1 MKPRLGLRFRL
12 RLGLIAKT
20 TAVVCTV
27 CCLLATGA
35 VGAWAAA
42 GQGSAQGYA
51 QSSTHPST
59 QDPTAE
65 AFTALAQRILDE
77 YYGRLD
83 PDERRHVDD
92 RIASL
97 GVDGD
102 GVLESARETSSAAVI
117 ISATASSQY
126 MPIVLAAAAA
136 QAAPNDP
143 LAVNNFATILRS
155 IGRLDESIEALLHA
169 DNLAPYSPVIL
180 TNLGNSYLDNGML
193 GDAQLAYTK
202 AIAYDADFDAAHYGM
217 SIIWVKRGNGNLAM
231 AELAKAARG
240 GFVPSM
246 RQVYL
251 GAKGC
256 GGSVGGPFW
265 DVIIDEDMTDSQD
278 GDGSSDQPEDDARP
292 QADKLILPTL
302 PKWGSRMDFLA
313 AAPGLQPLTQR
324 IMREGLIGA
333 LEFAAQ
339 YHPEELASGMGDGSF
354 DQVPGDSSSGSDGW
368 DDDEWD
374 HGGWEDDW
382 DDDGESWGEDD
393 WGSEGEWDGDS
404 PSSLPQGIQLKPGYG
419 QKLFMLELVND
430 YYADMIAQ
438 ELTQSAARRKQIDER
453 YEREMTELR
462 EGGQYKKLE
471 QKIMAN
477 EIYEA
482 KVLAQTINKL
492 GGQIADSHF
501 YEWRD
506 LTLESYGRL
515 KSLLLEYWKMSD
527 QVTAGIYD
535 QDVIDYVNKI
545 RELTVY
551 SSFLPMALDFSTL
564 PQAYALAD
572 YIAPIAGKDEDLS
585 QFRPQPAG
593 ELTIPKK
600 EAKKCGLKNKLTFG
614 IGPASF
620 AVDCDSWELEFL
632 AGVGGSYKQ
641 NFKTGESEISVLVGA
656 KAGAG
661 IGPAKGELSA
671 KGGVTLRFDRDGNF
685 AGWTDR
691 GEFGMKTGIGPLSAG
706 QSLEGSANLGSIA
719 GPRTETTSSFGFEK

>member
-1 MKPRLGLRFRL
+1 L
-12 RLGLIAKT
+12 T
-20 TAVVCTV
+20 
-27 CCLLATGA
+27 
-35 VGAWAAA
+35 
-42 GQGSAQGYA
+42 
-51 QSSTHPST
+51 QS
-59 QDPTAE
+59 
-65 AFTALAQRILDE
+65 ILDE

-83 PDERRHVDD
+83 PDERGHVDD

-97 GVDGD
+97 GVDRG
-102 GVLESARETSSAAVI
+102 GVRENARETSSAAVM
-117 ISATASSQY
+117 ISATASSY
-126 MPIVLAAAAA
+126 HMPVVLAAAAA

-143 LAVNNFATILRS
+143 LAVNNFAAMLRS
-155 IGRLDESIEALLHA
+155 IGRLDESIQVLLHA

-180 TNLGNSYLDNGML
+180 TNLGNSYLDKGML
-193 GDAQLAYTK
+193 VDAEVAYSK
-202 AIAYDADFDAAHYGM
+202 AIAYDADFYAAHYGM

-246 RQVYL
+246 RQVYM

-256 GGSVGGPFW
+256 GGSAGQPFW
-265 DVIIDEDMTDSQD
+265 DVIIDEGMTDSQD
-278 GDGSSDQPEDDARP
+278 GDGSPNQPGDNARP

-313 AAPGLQPLTQR
+313 AAPGLQPLAQR
-324 IMREGLIGA
+324 IMNKGLIGA

-339 YHPEELASGMGDGSF
+339 YHPEELAMGMGDGSF
-354 DQVPGDSSSGSDGW
+354 DQMPSDSSSGSDDW
-368 DDDEWD
+368 DD
-374 HGGWEDDW
+374 GGWE
-382 DDDGESWGEDD
+382 DDGESWGEDD
-393 WGSEGEWDGDS
+393 WGSEGEWDSDS
-404 PSSLPQGIQLKPGYG
+404 PSSLPQGIQLKPQYG

-438 ELTQSAARRKQIDER
+438 ELTRSAARRKQIDER
-453 YEREMTELR
+453 YEREMTELK
-462 EGGQYKKLE
+462 EGGQYKQLE
-471 QKIMAN
+471 QKIIAN
-477 EIYEA
+477 QIYEA

-501 YEWRD
+501 YAWRD

-535 QDVIDYVNKI
+535 QDVIDYVNRI

-572 YIAPIAGKDEDLS
+572 YIAPIADKNEDLS
-585 QFRPQPAG
+585 QFRPQPVG
-593 ELTIPKK
+593 ELTVPKK
-600 EAKKCGLKNKLTFG
+600 EAKKCGLKNKITFG
-614 IGPASF
+614 VGPASF

-632 AGVGGSYKQ
+632 AGIGGAYKQ

-661 IGPAKGELSA
+661 VGPVKGELSA

-685 AGWTDR
+685 TGWTDR
-691 GEFGMKTGIGPLSAG
+691 GELGMKTGIGPLSAG

-719 GPRTETTSSFGFEK
+719 GPRTQTTSSFGIEE

>member
-1 MKPRLGLRFRL
+1 MTARL
-12 RLGLIAKT
+12 RLAARTMAI
-20 TAVVCTV
+20 VCAM
-27 CCLLATGA
+27 CCLLAAEAT
-35 VGAWAAA
+35 GAWAAT
-42 GQGSAQGYA
+42 GQG
-51 QSSTHPST
+51 ST
-59 QDPTAE
+59 QDPTAV
-65 AFTALAQRILDE
+65 AFTALTQRILDE
-77 YYGRLD
+77 YYGGLD
-83 PDERRHVDD
+83 PDERGHVDD

-97 GVDGD
+97 GPGRA
-102 GVLESARETSSAAVI
+102 GVLERARETSSAAVI
-117 ISATASSQY
+117 VSATASSQY

-143 LAVNNFATILRS
+143 LAVNNFAAILRS

-180 TNLGNSYLDNGML
+180 TNLGNSYLDKGML
-193 GDAQLAYTK
+193 GEAQLAYTK
-202 AIAYDADFDAAHYGM
+202 AIAYDADFEAAHYGM
-217 SIIWVKRGNGNLAM
+217 SIIWVKRGNGDLAM

-265 DVIIDEDMTDSQD
+265 DVIIDEDMTDSHD
-278 GDGSSDQPEDDARP
+278 GDGSLDQPGDDALP
-292 QADKLILPTL
+292 QADRLILPTL

-339 YHPEELASGMGDGSF
+339 YHPEELARGMGDGSF
-354 DQVPGDSSSGSDGW
+354 DQMPSDSSSGSDDW
-368 DDDEWD
+368 DSDEW
-374 HGGWEDDW
+374 EDY
-382 DDDGESWGEDD
+382 GESWGEDD

-438 ELTQSAARRKQIDER
+438 ELTQSADRRRQIDER
-453 YEREMTELR
+453 YEREMTDLK
-462 EGGQYKKLE
+462 EGGQYKNLE
-471 QKIMAN
+471 QKILAN
-477 EIYEA
+477 DIYEA

-501 YEWRD
+501 YAWRD

-535 QDVIDYVNKI
+535 QDAMDYVNKI

-564 PQAYALAD
+564 PQSYALAD

-585 QFRPQPAG
+585 QFRPQPVG

-620 AVDCDSWELEFL
+620 GVDCDSWELEFL

-661 IGPAKGELSA
+661 IGPMKGELSA

-685 AGWTDR
+685 TGWTDK
-691 GEFGMKTGIGPLSAG
+691 GEFGMKTGMGPLSAG

-719 GPRTETTSSFGFEK
+719 GPRTQTTSSFGIEQ

>member
-1 MKPRLGLRFRL
+1 MLIYGGAKDDMRL
-12 RLGLIAKT
+12 KS
-20 TAVVCTV
+20 TARTMVVVCAV
-27 CCLLATGA
+27 FCLLAARAAGTS
-35 VGAWAAA
+35 AAA
-42 GQGSAQGYA
+42 GHGSAQDYA
-51 QSSTHPST
+51 QSSTHAST
-59 QDPTAE
+59 QGPTAE
-65 AFTALAQRILDE
+65 AFTALTQRILE
-77 YYGRLD
+77 EHYGKLD
-83 PDERRHVDD
+83 PDERSHVDG
-92 RIASL
+92 RIARL

-143 LAVNNFATILRS
+143 LAVNNFAATLRS
-155 IGRLDESIEALLHA
+155 IGQLDESIQALLYA
-169 DNLAPYSPVIL
+169 ENLAPYSPVIL
-180 TNLGNSYLDNGML
+180 TNLGNSYLDKDML
-193 GDAQLAYTK
+193 GEAQLAYTK
-202 AIAYDADFDAAHYGM
+202 AIAYDADFEAAHYGM

-251 GAKGC
+251 GARGC

-339 YHPEELASGMGDGSF
+339 YHPEELARGMGDSSF
-354 DQVPGDSSSGSDGW
+354 DQMPSDSSSGSDDWGNDEW
-368 DDDEWD
+368 DDDS
-374 HGGWEDDW
+374 
-382 DDDGESWGEDD
+382 ESWGEDD
-393 WGSEGEWDGDS
+393 WDSEGEWDGDS

-453 YEREMTELR
+453 YEREMTELK
-462 EGGQYKKLE
+462 EGGQYKQLE
-471 QKIMAN
+471 LKTMAN
-477 EIYEA
+477 QIYEA

-501 YEWRD
+501 YAWRD

-585 QFRPQPAG
+585 QFRPQPVG

-656 KAGAG
+656 KAGAE
-661 IGPAKGELSA
+661 IGPVKGELSA
-671 KGGVTLRFDRDGNF
+671 KGGVTLRFDKDGNF
-685 AGWTDR
+685 TGWTDK

-719 GPRTETTSSFGFEK
+719 GPRTETTSSLGIEQ

>member
-1 MKPRLGLRFRL
+1 MRPRPGLRFGL
-12 RLGLIAKT
+12 RLIATT
-20 TAVVCTV
+20 TAVVCAV
-27 CCLLATGA
+27 CFLLATA
-35 VGAWAAA
+35 AIEARAAA
-42 GQGSAQGYA
+42 GQGSTQGYA

-59 QDPTAE
+59 QGSSSE
-65 AFTALAQRILDE
+65 VFTALTQRILDE
-77 YYGRLD
+77 YYGKLD
-83 PDERRHVDD
+83 PDERSHVDD
-92 RIASL
+92 RIARL
-97 GVDGD
+97 GVDRA
-102 GVLESARETSSAAVI
+102 GVLESARETSSTAVI
-117 ISATASSQY
+117 ISATASSQH

-136 QAAPNDP
+136 QAAPHDP
-143 LAVNNFATILRS
+143 LAVNNFAAMLRS
-155 IGRLDESIEALLHA
+155 IGRLDESIEVLLHA

-180 TNLGNSYLDNGML
+180 TNLGNSYLDKGML
-193 GDAQLAYTK
+193 GEAEVAYSK

-231 AELAKAARG
+231 AELAKASRG

-265 DVIIDEDMTDSQD
+265 DVIIDEGMTDSQD
-278 GDGSSDQPEDDARP
+278 GDGSPDHPGDDARP

-302 PKWGSRMDFLA
+302 PKWGSRMAFLA
-313 AAPGLQPLTQR
+313 AAPGLRPLTQR
-324 IMREGLIGA
+324 IMNEGLVGA

-339 YHPEELASGMGDGSF
+339 YHPEELARGMGDGSF
-354 DQVPGDSSSGSDGW
+354 DQTPSDSSSGSDDW
-368 DDDEWD
+368 DDDGWED
-374 HGGWEDDW
+374 GGWEDDGEW
-382 DDDGESWGEDD
+382 TDDGEPWGEDD

-404 PSSLPQGIQLKPGYG
+404 PSSPPQGIQLRPQYG

-438 ELTQSAARRKQIDER
+438 ELTQSATRRKQIDER
-453 YEREMTELR
+453 YEREMTELK

-471 QKIMAN
+471 QKTMAN

-501 YEWRD
+501 YAWRD

-535 QDVIDYVNKI
+535 HDVIDYVNKI

-551 SSFLPMALDFSTL
+551 ASFLPMALDFSTL

-585 QFRPQPAG
+585 QFRPQPVG

-600 EAKKCGLKNKLTFG
+600 EAKKCELKGKITFG
-614 IGPASF
+614 VGPASF

-685 AGWTDR
+685 TGWTDK
-691 GEFGMKTGIGPLSAG
+691 GELGMKTGIGPLSAG

-719 GPRTETTSSFGFEK
+719 GPRTQTTSSFGIEE

>member
-1 MKPRLGLRFRL
+1 MRL
-12 RLGLIAKT
+12 RQRMTAK
-20 TAVVCTV
+20 AVAIVCAMCAM
-27 CCLLATGA
+27 CCLLAAGA
-35 VGAWAAA
+35 RADT
-42 GQGSAQGYA
+42 GQGS
-51 QSSTHPST
+51 S
-59 QDPTAE
+59 AE
-65 AFTALAQRILDE
+65 AFTALTQRILDE

-83 PDERRHVDD
+83 PDERSHVDD
-92 RIASL
+92 RIARL
-97 GVDGD
+97 GVDRA

-143 LAVNNFATILRS
+143 LAVNNFAAILRS
-155 IGRLDESIEALLHA
+155 IGQLDESIEVLLYA
-169 DNLAPYSPVIL
+169 ESLAPYSPVIL
-180 TNLGNSYLDNGML
+180 TNLGNSYLDKGML
-193 GDAQLAYTK
+193 GEAQLAYTK
-202 AIAYDADFDAAHYGM
+202 AIAYDADFEAAHYGM
-217 SIIWVKRGNGNLAM
+217 SIIWVKLGNGNLAM

-251 GAKGC
+251 GARGC

-265 DVIIDEDMTDSQD
+265 DVIIDEDMTSSQD
-278 GDGSSDQPEDDARP
+278 GDGSPGHPGDDALP
-292 QADKLILPTL
+292 QADRLILPTL

-339 YHPEELASGMGDGSF
+339 YHPEELAAGMGDGSF
-354 DQVPGDSSSGSDGW
+354 DQTHSYSSSGSDEWDDDGW
-368 DDDEWD
+368 DDD
-374 HGGWEDDW
+374 
-382 DDDGESWGEDD
+382 ESWGEDD
-393 WGSEGEWDGDS
+393 WGSEGDWDSDS
-404 PSSLPQGIQLKPGYG
+404 PSSPPQGIQLKPGYG

-453 YEREMTELR
+453 YEREMTELK
-462 EGGQYKKLE
+462 EGGQYKQLE
-471 QKIMAN
+471 LKTMAN
-477 EIYEA
+477 QIYEA

-501 YEWRD
+501 YAWRD

-572 YIAPIAGKDEDLS
+572 YIAPIADKDEDLS
-585 QFRPQPAG
+585 QFRPQPVG

-600 EAKKCGLKNKLTFG
+600 EAKKCGLKNKLAFG

-656 KAGAG
+656 KAGAE
-661 IGPAKGELSA
+661 IGPVKGELSA
-671 KGGVTLRFDRDGNF
+671 KGGVTLRFDKNGNLT
-685 AGWTDR
+685 GWTDK

-719 GPRTETTSSFGFEK
+719 GPRTETTSSLGFEE

>member
-1 MKPRLGLRFRL
+1 MT
-12 RLGLIAKT
+12 AK
-20 TAVVCTV
+20 AVAIVCAMCAM
-27 CCLLATGA
+27 CCLLAAGA
-35 VGAWAAA
+35 RADT
-42 GQGSAQGYA
+42 GQGS
-51 QSSTHPST
+51 S
-59 QDPTAE
+59 AE
-65 AFTALAQRILDE
+65 AFTALTQRILDE

-83 PDERRHVDD
+83 PDERSHVDD
-92 RIASL
+92 RIARL
-97 GVDGD
+97 GVDRA

-143 LAVNNFATILRS
+143 LAVNNFAAILRS
-155 IGRLDESIEALLHA
+155 IGQLDESIEVLLYA
-169 DNLAPYSPVIL
+169 ESLAPYSPVIL
-180 TNLGNSYLDNGML
+180 TNLGNSYLDKGML
-193 GDAQLAYTK
+193 GEAQLAYTK
-202 AIAYDADFDAAHYGM
+202 AIAYDADFEAAHYGM
-217 SIIWVKRGNGNLAM
+217 SIIWVKLGNGNLAM

-251 GAKGC
+251 GARGC

-265 DVIIDEDMTDSQD
+265 DVIIDEGMTDSQD
-278 GDGSSDQPEDDARP
+278 SDGSPDQPGDDALP
-292 QADKLILPTL
+292 QADRLILPTL

-339 YHPEELASGMGDGSF
+339 YHPEELAAGMGDGSF
-354 DQVPGDSSSGSDGW
+354 DQTHSYSSSGSDEW
-368 DDDEWD
+368 DDD
-374 HGGWEDDW
+374 GW
-382 DDDGESWGEDD
+382 DDGESWSEDD
-393 WGSEGEWDGDS
+393 WGSEGDWDSDS
-404 PSSLPQGIQLKPGYG
+404 PSSPPQGIQLKPGYG

-453 YEREMTELR
+453 YEREMTELK
-462 EGGQYKKLE
+462 EGGQYKQLE
-471 QKIMAN
+471 LKTMAN
-477 EIYEA
+477 QIYEA

-501 YEWRD
+501 YAWRD

-535 QDVIDYVNKI
+535 HDVIDYVNKI

-585 QFRPQPAG
+585 QFRPQPVG

-620 AVDCDSWELEFL
+620 GVDCDSWELEFL

-671 KGGVTLRFDRDGNF
+671 KGGVTLRFDKNGNF
-685 AGWTDR
+685 TGWTDK

-719 GPRTETTSSFGFEK
+719 GPRTETTSSLGFEE